1 LVGDSAESSEG
12 VALTAG
18 FVTISTIDAHI
29 QASRAKV
36 ALTQQKLHD
45 LVN

>member
-1 LVGDSAESSEG
+1 VDDSAEISEG
-12 VALTAG
+12 VALAEG

-36 ALTQQKLHD
+36 ALTQQKLRD
-45 LVN
+45 LAN